1 MPACSMTQERFAMN
15 QSTASAQLHPRRARR
30 VRATLPIS
38 VHRAKHSLLGRTL
51 NVSRNGLL
59 FEVAEPLR
67 EHEFCIMS
75 VHRGQGVSDVELA
88 GHVIRSV
95 AEPDSLHT
103 YALRL
108 HGHEASHQH
117 AWEDLLRSI
126 FEIHHTPGALH
137 LSPSEEMLLAM
148 HHSLVH
154 REPLWVPLGRPA
166 PLHTAFSLIIHHPV
180 SQARFDLPVTA
191 SANQHG
197 CTLLTL
203 SASASPLIP
212 HQIMRFISSLPSVL
226 HS

>member
-1 MPACSMTQERFAMN
+1 MN
-15 QSTASAQLHPRRARR
+15 QSATSTQIHPRRARR
-30 VRATLPIS
+30 ARATLPIS
-38 VHRAKHSLLGRTL
+38 VHRARHSLLGHTL

-75 VHRGQGVSDVELA
+75 VHRGRGASDVELA
-88 GHVIRSV
+88 GRVIRCV
-95 AEPDSLHT
+95 TEPDSLQT
-103 YALRL
+103 YALHL

-117 AWEDLLRSI
+117 EWEDLLLSI
-126 FEIHHTPGALH
+126 FETQHTPGALH
-137 LSPSEEMLLAM
+137 LSPSEDMLHTM

-180 SQARFDLPVTA
+180 SHARFELPVMA

-203 SASASPLIP
+203 SASASPLLP
-212 HQIMRFISSLPSVL
+212 HQLMRFISLLPSVL